1 MATVVHGAL
10 LLTIAGFISKIL
22 SASYRIPLQNLT
34 GDLGFYIYQQVYPL
48 LGAVMILTLYGFPV
62 AISTLTAER
71 RRDKVA
77 LTFKTFYFPLFVIL
91 FIINGTMFALLFGL
105 APKLSIWIADT
116 DMIFAFRLAATSFLF
131 VPFLALLR
139 GVSQGYEN
147 MELTAYSQ
155 VIEQLVRVALIILAA
170 YLVFVGQLNIYR
182 IGEAGALATI
192 IGMVVGTIYLA
203 MTFPKRTKQVTV
215 VHDDTVVPWKYYIM
229 TCLSLGMVA
238 SLNHMILLF
247 MQMVD
252 VFTLVPSL
260 IQAGLPKTIAME
272 TKGVF
277 DRGQPLIQLGVV
289 LGSSFALALVPNVVR
304 TTLSQPTEQAHS
316 IREALLFAGYLATGA
331 TVGLVFMME
340 ETNMLLFT
348 NSDGTRSL
356 QILALTL
363 VFTSLTITAAVM
375 LQSLGFVKQVAYFIG
390 IAVII
395 KIVLN
400 KLLVPIWTINGS
412 ALATSGSIT
421 VLYWLTFHFL
431 QKKLPHI
438 QFFSHVRWRVLLGAN
453 GVMVLYIVSMRYLW
467 LSFLP
472 TSRWAMLVY
481 VGIVVPT
488 GACIYVMLLLR
499 YGVFSKKQ
507 MQALPLS
514 RFILWLE
521 QRIRKQVGEK

>member
-1 MATVVHGAL
+1 MATVVRGAL

-22 SASYRIPLQNLT
+22 SATYRIPLQNLT

-71 RRDKVA
+71 RRDKLA
-77 LTFKTFYFPLFVIL
+77 LTFQSFYFPLFIIL
-91 FIINGTMFALLFGL
+91 FIINGTIFALLFGL

-116 DMIFAFRLAATSFLF
+116 DMIFAFRLAAISFLF
-131 VPFLALLR
+131 IPFLALLR

-155 VIEQLVRVALIILAA
+155 VIEQLIRVALIILAA
-170 YLVFVGQLNIYR
+170 YLVFVGQLDIYR

-192 IGMVVGTIYLA
+192 LGMIVGIIYLA
-203 MTFPKRTKQVTV
+203 MTFPKRARQGAGVPN
-215 VHDDTVVPWKYYIM
+215 DTEIPWKYYIM

-238 SLNHMILLF
+238 SFNHMILLF

-272 TKGVF
+272 AKGVF

-304 TTLSQPTEQAHS
+304 TTSSHPAAQAHS
-316 IREALLFAGYLATGA
+316 IREALLFAGYLAAGA

-340 ETNMLLFT
+340 ETNVLLFT
-348 NSDGTRSL
+348 NNDGTVSL

-375 LQSLGFVKQVAYFIG
+375 LQSIGYVKQVAYFIG

-395 KIVLN
+395 KILLN
-400 KLLVPIWTINGS
+400 KLLVPVWTINGS
-412 ALATSGSIT
+412 ALATSGSMI
-421 VLYWLTFHFL
+421 VLCWMTFHFL

-438 QFFSHVRWRVLLGAN
+438 QFFHHVRWLVVVGAN
-453 GVMVLYIVSMRYLW
+453 SVMALFIVSMRYLW
-467 LSFLP
+467 LSFFP
-472 TSRWAMLVY
+472 MTRWAMLMY
-481 VGIVVPT
+481 VVIVVPT
-488 GACIYVMLLLR
+488 GACIYIAVLLR

-507 MQALPLS
+507 LQAFPLS
-514 RFILWLE
+514 RLIMWVE